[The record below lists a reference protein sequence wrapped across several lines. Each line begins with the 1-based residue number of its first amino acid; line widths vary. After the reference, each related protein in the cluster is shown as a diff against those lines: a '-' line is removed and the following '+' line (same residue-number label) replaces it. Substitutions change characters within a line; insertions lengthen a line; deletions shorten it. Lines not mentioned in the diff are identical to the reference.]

1 MTESLRETFLLD
13 PEITYLNHGSFG
25 ACPRPVFER
34 YQELQRELELNPV
47 SFVQAKTA
55 GYLRNARRVLGE
67 YLNTDANNLVFFP
80 NPTHA
85 ANMVIRSL
93 DLKPGDEILTS
104 NYEYNAMNNTWEFYC
119 ERHGAKY
126 IHQEFPLPVASS
138 EEWIESLW
146 EGVTEKTR
154 MIFLSHITSP
164 TALIYP
170 IDEICR
176 RAKEAGILTFIDGAH
191 AVSQLDLDLDA
202 MGCDYYTGACHK
214 WLCSPKGAGFI
225 YVEPKHQDT
234 LLPIVISIG
243 WEGSGKA
250 PHNDDPPFIYYQQ
263 YQGTRDISAFLS
275 VPAAIEFQKSHDWD
289 SQRKRCHQL
298 AVETQKQIS
307 KITGMAP
314 LTDARLFGQF
324 VTIPLPKGCSEKL
337 NEVFAERKIVV
348 PVFPLAQIDCDVIR
362 VSYQAYNDEGDLE
375 RLVEALKFGLE
386 QGIL

>member
-13 PEITYLNHGSFG
+13 PEIAYLNHGSFG

-34 YQELQRELELNPV
+34 YQEWQRELEWNPV
-47 SFVQAKTA
+47 SFVQKKTA

-67 YLNTDANNLVFFP
+67 YLHTDADNLVYFP

-104 NYEYNAMNNTWEFYC
+104 NYEYGAMNNTWEFYC
-119 ERHGAKY
+119 ERSGARY
-126 IHQEFPLPVASS
+126 IHQKFPLPAASS

-176 RAKEAGILTFIDGAH
+176 RAKEEGILTFIDGAH

-225 YVEPKHQDT
+225 YVSPKHQDA
-234 LLPIVISIG
+234 LLPIVISFG

-275 VPAAIEFQKSHDWD
+275 VPAAIEFQRSYDWEL
-289 SQRKRCHQL
+289 QRERCHQL
-298 AVETQKQIS
+298 AVETQKQIG

-314 LTDARLFGQF
+314 LTDASLFGQF
-324 VTIPLPKGCSEKL
+324 VTIPLPKGSSERL

-362 VSYQAYNDEGDLE
+362 VSFQAYNDEGDLE
-375 RLVEALKFGLE
+375 RLVEAVKYGLM
-386 QGIL
+386 